1 MLELSTALIEL
12 PIVRTPKERG
22 VEMERKGDLVC
33 HRALKK
39 RKMKNNWIKNKK
51 KKSTLTT
58 SVTSST
64 HMCRVLTLKLKELE
78 PIPGT
83 DSSLKDQYLHKK
95 EEDEK
100 ELMLSGKN
108 SDNLNNRGLSHGS

>member
-1 MLELSTALIEL
+1 
-12 PIVRTPKERG
+12 
-22 VEMERKGDLVC
+22 MERKGGLVC
-33 HRALKK
+33 HRPPKEK
-39 RKMKNNWIKNKK
+39 EMKNNCIRNKK
-51 KKSTLTT
+51 KNSTLTT
-58 SVTSST
+58 LVTSST
-64 HMCRVLTLKLKELE
+64 HMCQVLTLKLKELE

-108 SDNLNNRGLSHGS
+108 TEGLNKRELSHGS

>member
-1 MLELSTALIEL
+1 MLKPSTALIEL
-12 PIVRTPKERG
+12 SIFQTPKEKG

-39 RKMKNNWIKNKK
+39 RKIKNNWINHKK
-51 KKSTLTT
+51 KKSILTT

-64 HMCRVLTLKLKELE
+64 HMCRVLTLKLTRLE
-78 PIPGT
+78 ITTGT
-83 DSSLKDQYLHKK
+83 NSSSKDQYLHRK

-100 ELMLSGKN
+100 ELMLSGKKTEG
-108 SDNLNNRGLSHGS
+108 LNKKELSHGS